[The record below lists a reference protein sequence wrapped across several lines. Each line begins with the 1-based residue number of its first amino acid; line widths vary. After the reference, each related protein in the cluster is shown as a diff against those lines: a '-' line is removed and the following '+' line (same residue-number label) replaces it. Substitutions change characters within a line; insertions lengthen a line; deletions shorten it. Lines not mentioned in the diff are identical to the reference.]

1 MKVKKLVTIALLI
14 AISFI
19 GANLFFPGTTIAFDS
34 MPAFFAA
41 LFISPVAGAL
51 VGAIGHFF
59 TSFLKGFPMSL
70 PIHLIIMGTM
80 ALTMIAFGYT
90 YKIVKGGEGVKLA
103 LAAAV
108 GVIVNAP
115 VSLYFVSLMM
125 GKGIFVLLPILS
137 LGAFLNVLVAI
148 LLFKAIKRS
157 AKYEE

>member
-1 MKVKKLVTIALLI
+1 MKVKKLVIIALLI
-14 AISFI
+14 AISFA

-51 VGAIGHFF
+51 VGALGHFF

-103 LAAAV
+103 IAATV

-115 VSLYFVSLMM
+115 VSLYFVSLMI
-125 GKGIFVLLPILS
+125 GKGIFMLLPILS

-148 LLFKAIKRS
+148 ILFKAVKKRV
-157 AKYEE
+157 KNEN